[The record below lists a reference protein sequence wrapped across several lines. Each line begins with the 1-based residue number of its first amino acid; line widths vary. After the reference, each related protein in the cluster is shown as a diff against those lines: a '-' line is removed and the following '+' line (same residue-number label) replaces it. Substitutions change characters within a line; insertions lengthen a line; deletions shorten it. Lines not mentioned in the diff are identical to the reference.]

1 MESVCQHDPK
11 IAKEARMNRLGPVL
25 VALFTALPA
34 FAQDVSE
41 PKSGIRFAEKDGNM
55 SLLGVGLRKKA
66 IMKVYAIGL
75 YVADSTLSGALKGKA
90 GTPELY
96 REIASGD
103 FKKKVV
109 LKFVRDLNS
118 DQLRGAF
125 RDALKGAGSKSEVWL
140 GYFGDIRQGQE
151 CSIGWTPGTG
161 LETKIAG
168 LGNAP
173 LNDKVLASAIFEM
186 WLGDKPVQ
194 DDLKLALVS
203 RARELIK

>member
-1 MESVCQHDPK
+1 
-11 IAKEARMNRLGPVL
+11 MNRLGPVL

-109 LKFVRDLNS
+109 TFTLS
-118 DQLRGAF
+118 D
-125 RDALKGAGSKSEVWL
+125 GSLLVGSLSNVPPDPNRRTTT
-140 GYFGDIRQGQE
+140 YDIVGRP
-151 CSIGWTPGTG
+151 TTTVDPR
-161 LETKIAG
+161 
-168 LGNAP
+168 GNAP
-173 LNDKVLASAIFEM
+173 GANPADHRSVV
-186 WLGDKPVQ
+186 G
-194 DDLKLALVS
+194 
-203 RARELIK
+203 